1 MKNSTVGT
9 TEIKPVETE
18 VTKSEKQESHDFSR
32 GRFND
37 PHYECE
43 LEWHITGW
51 EKRLNDISKVPDDCP
66 IKKYGL
72 EHVYKDSE

>member
-32 GRFND
+32 GRFKQKRGVVHCPCCGETNTVWKRYW
-37 PHYECE
+37 PYYE
-43 LEWHITGW
+43 
-51 EKRLNDISKVPDDCP
+51 R
-66 IKKYGL
+66 
-72 EHVYKDSE
+72 